1 MAAINH
7 KKFFEK
13 QGHFGVY
20 GPTGCG
26 KTYYVKHLIKSMG
39 GNLKSAL
46 VFVKRRCAYGWREC
60 KTIYNEV
67 TTDTLSKAETIAQ
80 LRCEDNKTTWIVFD
94 DFLDDRGLGGKVA
107 TKFADIFTSGRHAKI
122 RAVFLVQHG
131 AMVPP
136 AVRKNVSGI
145 IFPANCQIDMV
156 KNIAKLYLQ
165 NDWLALREFQGK
177 AEGGRYNMLIANAIR
192 TRILIDKAPPPG
204 ASYAMVPKTKS
215 YDIEE
220 IRDDDQL
227 FEPTLDDVLG
237 DDDDDDTEDM
247 GFRVGGP
254 KINMGNHNTAGRD
267 YYDGSTN
274 NYAVKLDM
282 DYKMEVKMEKNS
294 FKIAKLRKKHERI
307 LRKEDSKDQAIRII
321 NKAYMSPRD
330 ENKLVAIMNS
340 FNKSGPRI
348 TTANYEEYLP
358 SFCEHV
364 LRVEAPRERTFV
376 DRSVDYG
383 ISYLGDDSIT
393 GALTSYFIKNTGI
406 LDTGQRLLRRQ

>member
-1 MAAINH
+1 
-7 KKFFEK
+7 
-13 QGHFGVY
+13 
-20 GPTGCG
+20 
-26 KTYYVKHLIKSMG
+26 
-39 GNLKSAL
+39 
-46 VFVKRRCAYGWREC
+46 
-60 KTIYNEV
+60 
-67 TTDTLSKAETIAQ
+67 
-80 LRCEDNKTTWIVFD
+80 
-94 DFLDDRGLGGKVA
+94 
-107 TKFADIFTSGRHAKI
+107 
-122 RAVFLVQHG
+122 
-131 AMVPP
+131 
-136 AVRKNVSGI
+136 
-145 IFPANCQIDMV
+145 
-156 KNIAKLYLQ
+156 
-165 NDWLALREFQGK
+165 
-177 AEGGRYNMLIANAIR
+177 
-192 TRILIDKAPPPG
+192 
-204 ASYAMVPKTKS
+204 
-215 YDIEE
+215 
-220 IRDDDQL
+220 
-227 FEPTLDDVLG
+227 
-237 DDDDDDTEDM
+237 M